1 MSEVRFAV
9 ADADAGLQERLDKEI
24 SAYNA
29 AVTGHHDGRTPG
41 SAHGHDDI
49 RRRS

>member
-9 ADADAGLQERLDKEI
+9 SDADAGPQERLNKEI

-29 AVTGHHDGRTPG
+29 AVTGT
-41 SAHGHDDI
+41 I
-49 RRRS
+49 RAAC